1 MTTNTKTVLNILL
14 IVAITAIVVS
24 LFKNAL
30 NHPVTPTPSPVNEEA
45 QSLPGFTVPEGY
57 KISKFA
63 NVPGARDLLMIPEG
77 ILVSETN
84 EGKVALV
91 RLGEEQNGEV
101 ETLISGLNRP
111 HGLAI
116 QCPEHTKVG
125 EPTCYIYIA
134 EQGELVRYSYNN
146 GPIIGNKEFL
156 IPFNSSTLDRHFT
169 RSLLFLPPPN
179 DDILLI
185 SFGSSCNVCNEKETD
200 YASIESYNIN
210 TKKVSL
216 YAKGL
221 RNAVFM
227 ALRPDNKVYATEM
240 GRDSLGDDLPPDE
253 INIIEQKDG
262 QPKNYGWPNCY
273 GKNIHDT
280 DFDHNT
286 YIRNPCMEPF
296 ETPSFID
303 LPAHSAPLGLTFMGE
318 DLLVAYHGSWNRSVP
333 TGYKVV
339 RIKTGETPQITDY
352 ITGWTTDG
360 KLGRPVDLEFV
371 NNDLYISDDAVG
383 VIYKL
388 EKE

>member
-1 MTTNTKTVLNILL
+1 MTTQVKTTLNILL

-30 NHPVTPTPSPVNEEA
+30 NHPVTPIPTPTPAVEEK
-45 QSLPGFTVPEGY
+45 SLTGFTVPTGY
-57 KISKFA
+57 KLTKFA
-63 NVPGARDLLMIPEG
+63 DVPGARDLLMIPEG
-77 ILVSETN
+77 LLISQTS
-84 EGKVALV
+84 EGKVSLV
-91 RLGEEQNGEV
+91 SLAKGNEGEV
-101 ETLISGLNRP
+101 TNLISGLNKP

-116 QCPEHTKVG
+116 QCPEHTKIG
-125 EPTCYIYIA
+125 EPICYIYVA
-134 EQGELVRYSYNN
+134 EQSELVRYGYNN
-146 GPIIGNKEFL
+146 GPVLGKKEFL
-156 IPFNSSTLDRHFT
+156 IPFNSSSLDRHFT

-179 DDILLI
+179 DDTLLI

-227 ALRPDNKVYATEM
+227 TLNGSDNKVYATEM
-240 GRDSLGDDLPPDE
+240 GRDNLGDDIPPDE
-253 INIIEQKDG
+253 INIIEKD
-262 QPKNYGWPNCY
+262 KNYGWPNCY

-296 ETPSFID
+296 ETPSLID
-303 LPAHSAPLGLTFMGE
+303 LPAHSAPLGLTFMGG

-339 RIKTGETPQITDY
+339 RIKMGDTPQIADF
-352 ITGWTTDG
+352 ITGWTADG

-371 NNDLYISDDAVG
+371 NNDLYISDDTAG